1 MEMNEEDLNKTQN
14 VFVVKLLTDLY
25 SGCYDKL
32 FNRLMLHFGIY
43 HSQVFQ
49 RSDIQDHLFFI
60 IIFLCQC

>member
-1 MEMNEEDLNKTQN
+1 MEMNEDLNKTQN

-43 HSQVFQ
+43 HSQVFKEV
-49 RSDIQDHLFFI
+49 ILFKI
-60 IIFLCQC
+60 IYFL